1 MTSEEQP
8 TAGAAAAG
16 RAGTPDLPEVAPAGT
31 PGERAR
37 ALLRLRPYRRLW
49 TTRLIGGVADRLG
62 LLVLLALTV
71 TAAVA
76 GRQFGDLPRSLAFA
90 IAAVLAVRVFATVLF
105 GAALLGPVHRLLTT
119 RLDRRWTLVGTD
131 ALRALLI
138 GIAPWWIVWLGSGPR
153 PSGAAT
159 CVLLATV
166 FVTGA
171 AERIAATATAAAVPG
186 LLPPADPHAPAAE
199 QRPSAAQLDTVRLL
213 DLRTG
218 WATVP
223 LGAAALIGLTLLN
236 NVLAALGPDWLRTHQ
251 TTCAALG
258 AAAAFA
264 VAAVRGH
271 LQQLPVGPVTA
282 VPHSPLQGLRAPTDA
297 TPGPALRKGRTGSAP
312 FFTFAVAA
320 GYATM
325 AGVAALALLTA
336 VEHSSGPIGYG
347 LLVLAAA
354 GAPALG
360 VRATRATLPAL
371 SRRRLLALA
380 LVTEGVALILAG
392 LVLDFV
398 LVLLLTVLAGLAAG
412 IVIQTGRT
420 LLAQE
425 VEEVRL
431 PKVTEHLY
439 AVLRAV
445 VGTSLVLVP
454 LIAAAY
460 GEVEYGAQQPGS
472 FTFVHGGAALA
483 VGTAGLLTLV
493 LAAVVL
499 VRTDDRRG
507 TAPFG
512 RDLVDALRGGASL
525 PPHRTTGTGFFIAL
539 EGGDGA
545 GKSTQA
551 QALAEWIRGKGHEV
565 VLTREPGGSPV
576 GQRLRG
582 LVLDVGNTGLSHRAE
597 ALIYAADRAEHVEN
611 VIRPALARGAVVIT
625 DRYMD
630 SSIAY
635 QGAGRDLAAT
645 EVARISRWA
654 TGGLVPDL
662 TVVLDVDPARA
673 RERFTE
679 ALDRLESEPTEF
691 HQRVRAGFLA
701 LAAADPGRYL
711 VVDGSQVPGSVTTAI
726 RHRLDR
732 ELPLS
737 EQEKAAR
744 AEQERL
750 AREEAARRAAEEA
763 RKKAEEEAAERKR
776 QELLEQLRAEQAEK
790 ERLAK
795 EEAERLAEEARRKA
809 AEAARKKAE
818 EDARRRAEEEAK
830 LRAAEEARLA
840 AEAAERKRL
849 AEEAAAQAELQRQ
862 RELQREEQRRRAEE
876 ALQRAEEARLAQAAA
891 LAAATAAA
899 EEAERAAAERA
910 AAERAAAERIA
921 AERAAAERAAA
932 ERAAAERVAAER
944 AAAERAEARRAAD
957 ARAAAAPAASPVPD
971 NEVTTELR
979 LVKGPDEPTEEISE
993 RDRRAA
999 VRAAEQAEAAA
1010 RAGAVDHRA
1019 GAARTAGAAGVDETA
1034 VLPRVSADET
1044 AVLPRVAE
1052 NEDRTAVLPRVPA
1065 EAEER
1070 TTALPRVRP
1079 DAQPPA
1085 DRAPADR
1092 ASADRVPPALWRE
1105 DAPRADRSEP
1115 VDGTRELPVVE
1126 EEPAAE
1132 PRPRPS
1138 WAEETPMDDLPS
1150 LTDTLL
1156 GSHDEWSRWEQVGPS
1171 QAAPQDPR
1179 APYADPRDP
1188 RADGGAAGGP
1198 GATGDEGKGGKGK
1211 GRRWRRG

>member
-8 TAGAAAAG
+8 TPSAAPAA
-16 RAGTPDLPEVAPAGT
+16 RAAMPDLPEVAPAGT
-31 PGERAR
+31 PVERAR
-37 ALLRLRPYRRLW
+37 ALLRTRSYRRLW
-49 TTRLIGGVADRLG
+49 TNQLIGGTADRLG

-71 TAAVA
+71 IAAA
-76 GRQFGDLPRSLAFA
+76 LGGGFGELPRSLAFA
-90 IAAVLAVRVFATVLF
+90 VAGVFAARLAATLIAGVL
-105 GAALLGPVHRLLTT
+105 LLGPVHRLVAGK
-119 RLDRRWTLVGTD
+119 LDRRWTLFGAD

-138 GIAPWWIVWLGSGPR
+138 GVAPWWIVWLGSGPK

-159 CVLLATV
+159 YVLLATV

-171 AERIAATATAAAVPG
+171 AERVWAVAKDAAVPG
-186 LLPPADPHAPAAE
+186 LLPPADPYAPLAE
-199 QRPSAAQLDTVRLL
+199 QRPSAAHLETVRSV
-213 DLRTG
+213 DRFTG
-218 WATVP
+218 WVCLP
-223 LGAAALIGLTLLN
+223 LAAVGLVGLTLLN
-236 NVLAALGPDWLRTHQ
+236 NIFAALGSDWLRAHQ
-251 TTCAALG
+251 VTFAALG
-258 AAAAFA
+258 AAGLFTAS
-264 VAAVRGH
+264 AVRGY
-271 LQQLPVGPVTA
+271 LQQLALGAVTA
-282 VPHSPLQGLRAPTDA
+282 APYSPLQGLRAPTDA
-297 TPGPALRKGRTGSAP
+297 TPGPALKKGRTGGAP
-312 FFTFAVAA
+312 YFTFAVAA
-320 GYATM
+320 AYASM

-336 VEHSSGPIGYG
+336 VEHRAGPIGYG
-347 LLVLAAA
+347 LLVLAAT
-354 GAPALG
+354 GAPAAG
-360 VRATRATLPAL
+360 VRLTRATLPAL

-380 LVTEGVALILAG
+380 LITEGVTLILAG
-392 LVLDFV
+392 LVLDYV

-412 IVIQTGRT
+412 IVVSAGRT

-425 VEEVRL
+425 VEEARL

-445 VGTSLVLVP
+445 VGAALVAVP
-454 LIAAAY
+454 LIAGAY
-460 GEVEYGAQQPGS
+460 GDVEYGTVEPGS
-472 FTFVHGGAALA
+472 FTFIHGGAALA
-483 VGTAGLLTLV
+483 VATAGLLTLV

-499 VRTDDRRG
+499 VKTDDRRG

-512 RDLVDALRGGASL
+512 RDLVDAVRGGSGPAA
-525 PPHRTTGTGFFIAL
+525 HRTTGTGFFIAL

-662 TVVLDVDPARA
+662 TVVLDVDPTKA

-701 LAAADPGRYL
+701 LAAADPARYL
-711 VVDGSQVPGSVTTAI
+711 VVDGSQAPGFVTTAI

-737 EQEKAAR
+737 EKEKAAR
-744 AEQERL
+744 VEQERL
-750 AREEAARRAAEEA
+750 AREEAERRAAEEA
-763 RKKAEEEAAERKR
+763 RKKAEAEAAERKR

-795 EEAERLAEEARRKA
+795 EEAERVAAEARRKA
-809 AEAARKKAE
+809 E
-818 EDARRRAEEEAK
+818 EEARRRAEEEARR
-830 LRAAEEARLA
+830 RAEEEARRKAEEEARLA

-849 AEEAAAQAELQRQ
+849 AAEAAAQAELQRQ

-891 LAAATAAA
+891 LAAA
-899 EEAERAAAERA
+899 
-910 AAERAAAERIA
+910 
-921 AERAAAERAAA
+921 
-932 ERAAAERVAAER
+932 
-944 AAAERAEARRAAD
+944 
-957 ARAAAAPAASPVPD
+957 
-971 NEVTTELR
+971 
-979 LVKGPDEPTEEISE
+979 
-993 RDRRAA
+993 
-999 VRAAEQAEAAA
+999 AEAAA
-1010 RAGAVDHRA
+1010 
-1019 GAARTAGAAGVDETA
+1019 AASAAAETAAGRAEDAATTQLRAPKGLGAQGSGARGSAEEVDETTRELSLRDRQSAAEQTAKLPAVPAAPPVPPVPPVSADQTA
-1034 VLPRVSADET
+1034 VLPRVSGGPAATDET
-1044 AVLPRVAE
+1044 AVLPKVPADE
-1052 NEDRTAVLPRVPA
+1052 TDRTAVLPKVAPGRA
-1065 EAEER
+1065 E
-1070 TTALPRVRP
+1070 
-1079 DAQPPA
+1079 
-1085 DRAPADR
+1085 
-1092 ASADRVPPALWRE
+1092 DRVPPGLWRE
-1105 DAPRADRSEP
+1105 EPADT
-1115 VDGTRELPVVE
+1115 TRELPVVGE
-1126 EEPAAE
+1126 GQAPTDAAE
-1132 PRPRPS
+1132 PRRRPD

-1156 GSHDEWSRWEQVGPS
+1156 GSRDEWSHWERG
-1171 QAAPQDPR
+1171 
-1179 APYADPRDP
+1179 
-1188 RADGGAAGGP
+1188 GGP
-1198 GATGDEGKGGKGK
+1198 GQDPQVPRGGAGAGAGAGAGTGSEGDGDDQGKGK
-1211 GRRWRRG
+1211 GRRWGRRS

>member
-8 TAGAAAAG
+8 TPSAAPAA
-16 RAGTPDLPEVAPAGT
+16 RAAMPDLPEVAPAGT
-31 PGERAR
+31 PVERAR
-37 ALLRLRPYRRLW
+37 ALLRTRSYRRLW
-49 TTRLIGGVADRLG
+49 TNQLIGGTADRLG

-71 TAAVA
+71 IAAA
-76 GRQFGDLPRSLAFA
+76 LGGGFGELPRSLAFA
-90 IAAVLAVRVFATVLF
+90 VAGVFAARLAATLIAGVL
-105 GAALLGPVHRLLTT
+105 LLGPVHRLVAGK
-119 RLDRRWTLVGTD
+119 LDRRWTLFGAD

-138 GIAPWWIVWLGSGPR
+138 GVAPWWIVWLGSGPK

-159 CVLLATV
+159 YVLLATV

-171 AERIAATATAAAVPG
+171 AERVWAVAKDAAVPG
-186 LLPPADPHAPAAE
+186 LLPPADPYAPLAE
-199 QRPSAAQLDTVRLL
+199 QRPSAAHLETVRSV
-213 DLRTG
+213 DRFTG
-218 WATVP
+218 WVCLP
-223 LGAAALIGLTLLN
+223 LAAVGLVGLTLLN
-236 NVLAALGPDWLRTHQ
+236 NIFAALGSDWLRAHQ
-251 TTCAALG
+251 VTFAALG
-258 AAAAFA
+258 AAGLFTAS
-264 VAAVRGH
+264 AVRGY
-271 LQQLPVGPVTA
+271 LQQLALGPVTA
-282 VPHSPLQGLRAPTDA
+282 APYSPLQGLRAPTDA
-297 TPGPALRKGRTGSAP
+297 TPGPALKKGRTGGAP
-312 FFTFAVAA
+312 YFTFAVAA
-320 GYATM
+320 AYASM

-336 VEHSSGPIGYG
+336 VEHRAGPIGYG
-347 LLVLAAA
+347 LLVLAAT
-354 GAPALG
+354 GAPAAG
-360 VRATRATLPAL
+360 VRLTRATLPAL

-380 LVTEGVALILAG
+380 LITEGVTLILAG
-392 LVLDFV
+392 LVLDYV

-412 IVIQTGRT
+412 IVVSAGRT

-425 VEEVRL
+425 VEEARL

-445 VGTSLVLVP
+445 VGAAVVAVP
-454 LIAAAY
+454 LIAGAY
-460 GEVEYGAQQPGS
+460 GDVEYGTVEPGS
-472 FTFVHGGAALA
+472 FTFIHGGAALA
-483 VGTAGLLTLV
+483 VATAGLLTLV

-499 VRTDDRRG
+499 VKTDDRRG

-512 RDLVDALRGGASL
+512 RDLVDAVRGGSGPAA
-525 PPHRTTGTGFFIAL
+525 HRTTGTGFFIAL

-662 TVVLDVDPARA
+662 TVVLDVDPTKA

-701 LAAADPGRYL
+701 LAAADPARYL
-711 VVDGSQVPGSVTTAI
+711 VVDGSQAPGFVTTAI

-737 EQEKAAR
+737 EKEKAAR
-744 AEQERL
+744 VEQERL
-750 AREEAARRAAEEA
+750 AREEAERRAAEEA
-763 RKKAEEEAAERKR
+763 RKKAEAEAAERKR

-795 EEAERLAEEARRKA
+795 EEAERVAAEARRKA
-809 AEAARKKAE
+809 E
-818 EDARRRAEEEAK
+818 EEARRRAEEEARR
-830 LRAAEEARLA
+830 RAEEEARRKAEEEARLA

-849 AEEAAAQAELQRQ
+849 AAEAAAQAELQRQ

-891 LAAATAAA
+891 LAAA
-899 EEAERAAAERA
+899 
-910 AAERAAAERIA
+910 
-921 AERAAAERAAA
+921 
-932 ERAAAERVAAER
+932 
-944 AAAERAEARRAAD
+944 
-957 ARAAAAPAASPVPD
+957 
-971 NEVTTELR
+971 
-979 LVKGPDEPTEEISE
+979 
-993 RDRRAA
+993 
-999 VRAAEQAEAAA
+999 AEAAA
-1010 RAGAVDHRA
+1010 AASAAAETAVGRAEDAATTQLRAPKGLGAQGS
-1019 GAARTAGAAGVDETA
+1019 GARGSAEEVDETTRELSLRDRQSAAEQTAKLPAVPAAPPAPLVPPVSADQTA
-1034 VLPRVSADET
+1034 VLPRVSGGPAAADET
-1044 AVLPRVAE
+1044 AVLPKVPADE
-1052 NEDRTAVLPRVPA
+1052 TDRTAVLPKVAPGRA
-1065 EAEER
+1065 E
-1070 TTALPRVRP
+1070 
-1079 DAQPPA
+1079 
-1085 DRAPADR
+1085 
-1092 ASADRVPPALWRE
+1092 DRVPPGLWRE
-1105 DAPRADRSEP
+1105 EPADT
-1115 VDGTRELPVVE
+1115 TRELPVVGE
-1126 EEPAAE
+1126 GQAPTDAAE
-1132 PRPRPS
+1132 PRRRPD

-1156 GSHDEWSRWEQVGPS
+1156 GSRDEWSHWERG
-1171 QAAPQDPR
+1171 
-1179 APYADPRDP
+1179 
-1188 RADGGAAGGP
+1188 GGP
-1198 GATGDEGKGGKGK
+1198 GQDPQVPRGGAGAGAGAGAGTGSEGDGDDQGKGK
-1211 GRRWRRG
+1211 GRRWGRRS